1 MKILHLDCTSGAAG
15 DMLAAALLDLFDDRE
30 GMVAKLNAIGVPEVE
45 FALEDVRR
53 CGIAARHLSVRV
65 HGEEEGHGHGH
76 EHGHHH
82 HHHHHHRTLEEVFEI
97 VDGLKL
103 EPKVAENVREVFGLL
118 GEAEAGVHGGSR
130 DTVHFHEVG
139 ALDAVADIAAVSFLL
154 NELAPDMVT
163 ATPVSVGAG
172 TVRCAHGV
180 MSVPAPCTAAL
191 LRGIPV
197 RGGEESDGELCTP
210 TGAALLRHFVG
221 EFGQM
226 KPMTPTKIGCGAGG
240 KDLEGRANIVRAM
253 LGETEEKS
261 GQDVVCEF
269 RCAIDDMTAE
279 DLAFA
284 AERVI
289 AEGAL
294 DAVMVPAL
302 MKKGR
307 PGTLLEVLCRPD
319 DRDKI
324 ARCIFR
330 HTTTIGLRETL
341 TQRRVLARHEEEI
354 ATPLGIVRRKV
365 SEGEGVRR
373 IKAEHDDLAAAAMKM
388 TAEDGAGN

>member
-1 MKILHLDCTSGAAG
+1 MGAAG
-15 DMLAAALLDLFDDRE
+15 DMLAGALLELMPDPAAVVRT
-30 GMVAKLNAIGVPEVE
+30 LNGFGIPDVE
-45 FALEDVRR
+45 FACERTVK
-53 CGIAARHLSVRV
+53 CGIAATHLSVKV
-65 HGEEEGHGHGH
+65 HGH
-76 EHGHHH
+76 EEHEHAHDAHHH
-82 HHHHHHRTLEEVFEI
+82 HKHRTLAEVLHAVHHLNLPDAVKTHVAKVYEDLAAAESRAHGRSVGEI
-97 VDGLKL
+97 
-103 EPKVAENVREVFGLL
+103 
-118 GEAEAGVHGGSR
+118 
-130 DTVHFHEVG
+130 HFHEVG
-139 ALDAVADIAAVSFLL
+139 AADAIADISAVCWLMDALKVDEVVAS
-154 NELAPDMVT
+154 
-163 ATPVSVGAG
+163 PVHVGSG
-172 TVRCAHGV
+172 TVKCAHGE
-180 MSVPAPCTAAL
+180 MPVPAPATAFL
-191 LRGIPV
+191 LEGVPTY
-197 RGGEESDGELCTP
+197 SDGTIAGELCTP

-253 LGETEEKS
+253 LGETEEKA

-284 AERVI
+284 AERVM

-341 TQRRVLARHEEEI
+341 APRRVLARHEEDIE
-354 ATPLGIVRRKV
+354 TPIGIVRRKV
-365 SEGEGVRR
+365 SEGEGVCR

-388 TAEDGAGN
+388 TAEDGVRN